1 MDQGTRSDGQTMSAE
16 ENQREPV
23 QVEREIEATREELG
37 ETVAALASK
46 ADVKAQV
53 QEKKQEVKARAQGML
68 GKAADASPDG
78 VASTARQASARARRN
93 PLPFAVAGAFALGL
107 LLGRRRS
114 R

>member
-1 MDQGTRSDGQTMSAE
+1 MDQGAREDGQAMSMDDT
-16 ENQREPV
+16 QRDAV
-23 QVEREIEATREELG
+23 QVEREIEATRQELG
-37 ETVAALASK
+37 ETVAALAGK

-78 VASTARQASARARRN
+78 VASTARQASSKARGK

-107 LLGRRRS
+107 LVGRRR
-114 R
+114 RR